1 MLDFGCSKQTVDRT
15 NTQVGTPWYTAPE
28 IIHSESKGY
37 SFAVDIWSTGIVMFE
52 ILTGFLPF
60 GGDLMDPY
68 EIYKEI
74 LDYDGEIDDIEEIE
88 DETAVDLIQKL
99 LTKEPGVRFNG
110 SHAKI

>member
-1 MLDFGCSKQTVDRT
+1 
-15 NTQVGTPWYTAPE
+15 
-28 IIHSESKGY
+28 
-37 SFAVDIWSTGIVMFE
+37 MFE

-60 GGDLMDPY
+60 GGELNDPY

-74 LDYDGEIDDIEEIE
+74 LDYDGEIDDIEEIQ

-110 SHAKI
+110 SHAKIQAHEYFNGFDWVYLILDIVLILLERIS